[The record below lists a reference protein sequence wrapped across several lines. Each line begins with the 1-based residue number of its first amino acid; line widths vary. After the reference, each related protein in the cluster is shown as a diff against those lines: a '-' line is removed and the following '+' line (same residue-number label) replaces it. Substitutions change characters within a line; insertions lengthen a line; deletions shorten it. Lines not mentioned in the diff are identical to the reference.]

1 MNYSKLSNAIK
12 DEQLP
17 SMLVDIDQF
26 DENLETIINIAKKH
40 DKKLR
45 PATKSLRV
53 PYLINRI
60 KKIGGDTISGF
71 MCYSCDE
78 ASFLSSMGIDNLL
91 IAYPT
96 LQKSELDTISKLI
109 SEGKQIYL
117 MIDSKVH
124 IDLISSIIKDQK
136 VSVCIDVDM
145 SYRPLGNLIH
155 LGVQR
160 SPIRDMKS
168 LEELVEY
175 IQTKKNIKIKGIMGY
190 EAQVAGLADNNK
202 YLSFLNPIKYFI
214 RKQSVKYVKKFRE
227 IIANY
232 IAEQNIH
239 LDFFNGG
246 GTGSL
251 LYTSQE
257 KAITEITAG
266 SGFLHSKLFDY
277 YSDAITK
284 SAFTYALP
292 ISRYPQENIITCK
305 SGGFMASGEVSQ
317 DKAPVPFLP
326 KNMKLIATEGCGEVQ
341 TPLKLPS
348 NIKLNFDSPI
358 FFRPAKSGEIAEHF
372 NEYLILKNN
381 LITKKVQ
388 TYRGL
393 NKVFY

>member
-1 MNYSKLSNAIK
+1 MNYTKLSNAIK
-12 DEQLP
+12 EEQLP

-26 DENLETIINIAKKH
+26 DQNLETIISIAKKH
-40 DKKLR
+40 GKKLR

-60 KKIGGDTISGF
+60 KEIGGDTISGF
-71 MCYSCDE
+71 MCYSCHE
-78 ASFLSSMGIDNLL
+78 ASFLSSMGVNNLL

-96 LQKSELDTISKLI
+96 LQRIELLTISQLI
-109 SEGKQIYL
+109 SKGKKIYL
-117 MIDSKVH
+117 MVDSKVH
-124 IDLISSIIKDQK
+124 IDLISSIIKDQE
-136 VSVCIDVDM
+136 VSVCIDIDM

-155 LGVQR
+155 VGVQR
-160 SPIRDMKS
+160 SPIRDIKS
-168 LEELVEY
+168 LQELVKY
-175 IQTKKNIKIKGIMGY
+175 IQTIKNIKIKGIMGY
-190 EAQVAGLADNNK
+190 EAQVAGLADRNK
-202 YLSFLNPIKYFI
+202 YFSFLNPIKYFI
-214 RKQSVKYVKKFRE
+214 RKQSIKYVKKFRK

-232 IAEQNIH
+232 IAEQSIH

-277 YSDAITK
+277 YSDVITK

-292 ISRYPQENIITCK
+292 ISRFPQKNIITCK
-305 SGGFMASGEVSQ
+305 SGGFIASGEVSQ

-326 KNMKLIATEGCGEVQ
+326 EKLELFSTEGCGEVQ
-341 TPLKLPS
+341 TPLKVPS

-381 LITKKVQ
+381 LITEKVK
-388 TYRGL
+388 TYRGF
-393 NKVFY
+393 NQVFY